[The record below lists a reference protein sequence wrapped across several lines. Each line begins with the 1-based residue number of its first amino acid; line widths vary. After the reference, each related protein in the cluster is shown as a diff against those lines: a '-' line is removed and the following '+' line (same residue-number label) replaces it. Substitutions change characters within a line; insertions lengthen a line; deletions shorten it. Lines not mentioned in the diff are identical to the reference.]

1 MNNNVLRSMMAYQ
14 MQHPPRTED
23 AEESR
28 LPAEYVELN
37 YVETSGQ
44 TYLDT
49 GMKASVSDEYIVTYA
64 PLSNN
69 NLPIFGDGTS
79 KTDSNITL
87 WIQSYNHANFNF
99 GNGNSTAYVL
109 EVDMPTNGLKG
120 FHEYRQKNSTA
131 EGWIDGV
138 YKGQVTPQ
146 NFNNSVKMVLF
157 ASWRKNSINAYG
169 NGRMKDFIWKQNDVE
184 VRHFVPAMRL
194 SDLKVG
200 MYDLCESV
208 NAKTHTPFYL
218 PSQGTLLS
226 GGIATEKYAD
236 VFLEIEVNNQNES
249 KTLNVKFVNDSA
261 ARIWWGDGT
270 SSDGSVKTHVYEAPG
285 RYIVKM
291 FGDTFK
297 TGDNIYFTLDNV
309 NLKRV
314 HKLGVTRIS
323 SSMFNGNSSLTVAE
337 DAMRYGLVTV
347 GNNAFTDCS
356 SMEVHSLPD
365 SVQVVGDYAFK
376 GTRIMLDRLPNDLS
390 RVQKYGFYECD
401 GIRCEL
407 KLNNL
412 TSIGDRG
419 FSYCTGITGLD
430 VPKLSSIGTDAFYG
444 CTGIAGSVTLPSAQS
459 IGGGAFYGCTGI
471 TEINLPS
478 AQSIRDG
485 AFRGCT
491 GIAGSVTLPSAQW
504 IGAGAFYG
512 CTGITEINLPVATTI
527 YGNNNGTGAFRHCTS
542 LQTVNAPNAT
552 TIGSYVFANCT
563 SLREVNIPNAT
574 VIDNSAFLSCT
585 SLETIELPAMLER
598 IGGTVFNGCSSLK
611 SLLIRNVSNI
621 GGWLIANSGVQTVE
635 IRSDNLLTLQSG
647 VFRGA
652 NIVNCYIEAPNMT
665 TIESG
670 VFLDCS
676 RLLSV
681 YLNTPPIQSMAEGAF
696 AHTWSLKHV
705 YVPFS
710 QSVFDMSPY
719 VSSGVTVHYDYVFPV
734 TNPGEFFQ

>member
-69 NLPIFGDGTS
+69 NFPIFGDGAS

-87 WIQSYNHANFNF
+87 WVQNYNHANFNF

-146 NFNNSVKMVLF
+146 NFKNSVKMVLF
-157 ASWRKNSINAYG
+157 ASWRKNSINTYG

-208 NAKTHTPFYL
+208 NANTHTPFYL
-218 PSQGTLLS
+218 PSKGTLLS

-249 KTLNVKFVNDSA
+249 KTLNVKFVNDSV

-297 TGDNIYFTLDNV
+297 TGDNFYFTLDNV

-323 SSMFNGNSSLTVAE
+323 SSMFNGNSSLTVAD

-365 SVQVVGDYAFK
+365 SVQVIGNYAFK

-390 RVQKYGFYECD
+390 RVQESGFYECD

-412 TSIGDRG
+412 TSIGNYG

-430 VPKLSSIGTDAFYG
+430 TPKLSSIGNNAFYG

-459 IGGGAFYGCTGI
+459 IGTNAFYGCTGI

-485 AFRGCT
+485 TFRGCT
-491 GIAGSVTLPSAQW
+491 GIAGSVTLPSARW
-504 IGAGAFYG
+504 IGAYAFYG
-512 CTGITEINLPVATTI
+512 CTGITEINLPVATSI
-527 YGNNNGTGAFRHCTS
+527 GGNNNGTGAFRHCTS

-552 TIGSYVFANCT
+552 TIWQYAFSNCT
-563 SLREVNIPNAT
+563 SLREVNIPSAT
-574 VIDNSAFLSCT
+574 VIYNHAFFSCT
-585 SLETIELPAMLER
+585 SLEAIELPAMLER
-598 IGGTVFNGCSSLK
+598 IEGDVFNGCSSLK
-611 SLLIRNVSNI
+611 SLLIRNVNSI

-635 IRSDNLLTLQSG
+635 IRSDNLLTLPPG
-647 VFRGA
+647 VFRAA

-665 TIESG
+665 TIESQA
-670 VFLDCS
+670 FLDCS

-681 YLNTPPIQSMAEGAF
+681 YLNAPLIQSVVGGAF
-696 AHTWSLKHV
+696 ARTWSLRHV